1 MADPNRNLITD
12 QVERCF
18 SVTRV
23 CRMSDCLIIVD
34 ADELNGL
41 TTEEIQKVISSY
53 AMENGNWNMIESEDD
68 DSYEVVEE

>member
-1 MADPNRNLITD
+1 
-12 QVERCF
+12 
-18 SVTRV
+18 
-23 CRMSDCLIIVD
+23 MSDCLIIVD